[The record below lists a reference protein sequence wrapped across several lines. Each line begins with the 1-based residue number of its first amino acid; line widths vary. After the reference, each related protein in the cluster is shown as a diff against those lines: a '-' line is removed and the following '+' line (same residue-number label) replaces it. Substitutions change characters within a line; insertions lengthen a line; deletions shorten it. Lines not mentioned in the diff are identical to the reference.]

1 MIGGRMIME
10 SPVFDTELT
19 ALKRRVSD
27 LEEEV
32 RTLTA
37 ANLALVRA
45 VENIRALGNVRAL
58 ENAGSLKNTG
68 PLENAR
74 GDLAPTI

>member
-1 MIGGRMIME
+1 MIGGRMIAE
-10 SPVFDTELT
+10 ASALDAELL
-19 ALKRRVSD
+19 AVKKRLNH

-45 VENIRALGNVRAL
+45 MEGLLADRANLVA
-58 ENAGSLKNTG
+58 AG
-68 PLENAR
+68 
-74 GDLAPTI
+74 

>member
-1 MIGGRMIME
+1 MIGGRMIAE
-10 SPVFDTELT
+10 ASVLDAELL
-19 ALKRRVSD
+19 ALKKRVNQ

-45 VENIRALGNVRAL
+45 VE
-58 ENAGSLKNTG
+58 SLRSDLVTTG
-68 PLENAR
+68 
-74 GDLAPTI
+74 